1 MQSTWQKYRSLILAT
16 RAKDWRFSFIPQIF
30 GNLYLWLILFNIP
43 LSASSLLLLVMSLIT
58 SFGFAALGY
67 FINEFFDKED
77 DTKAGKINKLMLLSG
92 PKQLVIFCAILA
104 FTFAPWLILPFNSN
118 SITLIGVQVGL
129 FLVYAMPPLRFKKV
143 PYLSVI
149 TDALYAYTVPF
160 ILSYYTYF
168 LYAGANTINILFV
181 ISYGTLLFVAGF
193 RNIIIHYINYIFK
206 DKKSEITTL
215 PRMLGVKATN
225 NLLKFLLCAE
235 ALVSFFVIYLVGL
248 QEAWLWLLCI
258 AVLYLLYK
266 AYRQAQA
273 LHDDIIVNRP
283 IRHVPDLYYQVY
295 APAIILLVLVIKNPI
310 WLLIAPIHIALFVP
324 LFRLHPIISW
334 FQRINFRL
342 YYIWIRKLTSCVVN
356 YTIFFLFLLIGVNLK
371 NRQTSAW
378 GYLKKKLHLN

>member
-1 MQSTWQKYRSLILAT
+1 MQGAWQKYSSLILAT

-43 LSASSLLLLVMSLIT
+43 FSASSVLLLVMSLIT

-67 FINEFFDKED
+67 FINEFFDKKD

-92 PKQLVIFCAILA
+92 PKQLVVFCAILA
-104 FTFAPWLILPFNSN
+104 FTFAPWLILPYDTN

-168 LYAGANTINILFV
+168 LYAGANTINILFI

-193 RNIIIHYINYIFK
+193 RNIIIHYINDIFK
-206 DKKSEITTL
+206 DKKSGITTL

-225 NLLKFLLCAE
+225 NLLKFLVCAE
-235 ALVSFFVIYLVGL
+235 ALVGIFVIYLVGL
-248 QEAWLWLLCI
+248 QEAWLWLLCT

-266 AYRQAQA
+266 AYMQAQA
-273 LHDDIIVNRP
+273 LPDDIIVNRP
-283 IRHVPDLYYQVY
+283 IRHIPDLYYQVY

-324 LFRLHPIISW
+324 MFRLHPIISW

-342 YYIWIRKLTSCVVN
+342 YYIWIRQLTSWIVN

-371 NRQTSAW
+371 NRQISAL
-378 GYLKKKLHLN
+378 GYLKKKLNLN